1 LAGVVVIIEKNVIH
15 IGLIKRRKTSK
26 VTIYIRR
33 VSFMQT
39 QSSVVMCKL
48 VPNTIYLFLKRHRR
62 SLNNFVEQW
71 QTTPKHQ
78 LVGTLV
84 VLVVV
89 QWPKLPPVNLKIFNC
104 SLCCSISI

>member
-1 LAGVVVIIEKNVIH
+1 
-15 IGLIKRRKTSK
+15 
-26 VTIYIRR
+26 
-33 VSFMQT
+33 
-39 QSSVVMCKL
+39 MCKL

-89 QWPKLPPVNLKIFNC
+89 QWPKLPPVNLKIFNR
-104 SLCCSISI
+104 SLVVLSQYDTNLLLFGSVPS